1 MSQGHVSHGNEA
13 DAITD
18 PEEPDFADI
27 SGPGPVGD
35 GDFDPG
41 HSCLVVPDPPSDIA
55 EGSNAT
61 FRLWY
66 EASPEEEGGR
76 TEDYYACTDV
86 TFVAARDFTE
96 SIPCFNVTDE
106 EPKISTDPDVNVTL
120 TSSGSESS
128 TSDSLSA
135 SEVASHV
142 ADATDVDDGEGGG
155 ISKGG
160 IAGVVVGC
168 VAAAALIVASVVL
181 FIRYRRADSEARRA
195 KEAAVS
201 KFDIELAPSAASN
214 SEERPRG

>member
-1 MSQGHVSHGNEA
+1 VES
-13 DAITD
+13 
-18 PEEPDFADI
+18 DFADI
-27 SGPGPVGD
+27 DGPGPV

-41 HSCLVVPDPPSDIA
+41 HSCLGVPDPPSDITA
-55 EGSNAT
+55 GSNAT

-86 TFVAARDFTE
+86 TFVAPEDFTE
-96 SIPCFNVTDE
+96 SIPCFNVTEE
-106 EPKISTDPDVNVTL
+106 EPRISTDSDVNVTL

-142 ADATDVDDGEGGG
+142 ADATDFEDEKNGGL
-155 ISKGG
+155 SKGG
-160 IAGVVVGC
+160 IAGVVIGC
-168 VAAAALIVASVVL
+168 VAAAALIIASVVL
-181 FIRYRRADSEARRA
+181 FIRYRRANSEARRA

-214 SEERPRG
+214 SEDRPRG